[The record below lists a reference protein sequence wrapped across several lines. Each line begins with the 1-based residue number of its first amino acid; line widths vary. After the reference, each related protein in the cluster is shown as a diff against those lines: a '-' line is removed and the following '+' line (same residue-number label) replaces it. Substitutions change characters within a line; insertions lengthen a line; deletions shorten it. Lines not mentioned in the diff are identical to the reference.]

1 MAAVEG
7 AVAAA
12 GGGAKGLSSNAPD
25 MFTLG
30 EVNSLG
36 QGVKHG
42 ERGHG
47 RPELALVC
55 QSVGFFSSIF
65 PLSPFSLLFQTSF
78 DFFSLSFSS
87 GTSLIDPGSRQRP
100 IRRLRLKAGSS
111 NLPRSRW
118 VIFVITLNY
127 A

>member
-42 ERGHG
+42 EGGHG
-47 RPELALVC
+47 RPELAQLHL
-55 QSVGFFSSIF
+55 SVNLLASS
-65 PLSPFSLLFQTSF
+65 PLSFLFHLFLFSFTLLLISFLSLFLPARHSQTQAVGKGQSG
-78 DFFSLSFSS
+78 DF
-87 GTSLIDPGSRQRP
+87 G
-100 IRRLRLKAGSS
+100 
-111 NLPRSRW
+111 
-118 VIFVITLNY
+118 
-127 A
+127 

>member
-7 AVAAA
+7 AAAAA

-36 QGVKHG
+36 QGVKH
-42 ERGHG
+42 RGHG
-47 RPELALVC
+47 RPGLALVC

-65 PLSPFSLLFQTSF
+65 PLSPFSLPFHTSF

-87 GTSLIDPGSRQRP
+87 GTSLTDPGRVGKGQS
-100 IRRLRLKAGSS
+100 GD
-111 NLPRSRW
+111 
-118 VIFVITLNY
+118 FG
-127 A
+127 